1 VKGRHMLIEKPALGP
16 EVSEEVVPTL
26 EHGEGRDTTRV
37 AGGRQ
42 HGKQKRPYLIVR
54 QSHNQS

>member
-1 VKGRHMLIEKPALGP
+1 MLIEKPAQGL